1 MSHSSLPS
9 AMPGASLSWTLRD
22 SCCARGAGR
31 RRSTSRAIDQ
41 VSGMP
46 WVNHVLVCRSC
57 GVTSRLALVGAFGR
71 TVLRWLDD

>member
-1 MSHSSLPS
+1 MSHSMLPS
-9 AMPGASLSWTLRD
+9 AMPGAELELDPEGQLHCPRCRALTLEVT
-22 SCCARGAGR
+22 G
-31 RRSTSRAIDQ
+31 IDQ
-41 VSGMP
+41 MDGMP

>member
-1 MSHSSLPS
+1 VTKSSLPS
-9 AMPGASLSWTLRD
+9 AMPGASLELD
-22 SCCARGAGR
+22 AQGQLLCPKCGA
-31 RRSTSRAIDQ
+31 STVDVAGIDQ

-46 WVNHVLVCRSC
+46 WVNHVLVCSKC

>member
-1 MSHSSLPS
+1 MSHSSLPT
-9 AMPGASLSWTLRD
+9 AMPGASLELDPEGQLHCPRCRASTLD
-22 SCCARGAGR
+22 VAG
-31 RRSTSRAIDQ
+31 IDQ

-46 WVNHVLVCRSC
+46 WVNHVLVCRTC

>member
-1 MSHSSLPS
+1 MSHSSLQS
-9 AMPGASLSWTLRD
+9 AMPGASLELDPQGQLLCPRCRAATLD
-22 SCCARGAGR
+22 VEG
-31 RRSTSRAIDQ
+31 IDQ

>member
-9 AMPGASLSWTLRD
+9 AMPGASLELDAEGQLLCPRCREMTLD
-22 SCCARGAGR
+22 VAG
-31 RRSTSRAIDQ
+31 TDQ

>member
-9 AMPGASLSWTLRD
+9 AMPGASLELDPEGQLHCPRCRALTLD
-22 SCCARGAGR
+22 VAG
-31 RRSTSRAIDQ
+31 IDQ
-41 VSGMP
+41 VGGMP
-46 WVNHVLVCRSC
+46 WVNHVLVCRTC